1 MKTKLIFVVALT
13 LAGTYPAY
21 GQTGVTLSGHLL
33 GIDGKPMARGRVAI
47 EGRSKG
53 PETFTDDQGRF
64 SLAIPGTGMVAISYS
79 GVGHMSTRSTL
90 LIEGTAGGTI
100 SVNVRLGA
108 YERAGNLDSLRV
120 IGDFN
125 EWDHQSGV
133 PMRKGKG
140 GLYTA
145 TFTAPKGAVDA
156 KYQIVGLAPERSVN
170 GTEGIRFD
178 YDGGGDWQSVVRVR
192 NGRVTVT
199 FDPARMPKGNNEAL
213 VEYGDPFQREVQALT
228 VRLRDHRRAIAQ
240 KKNDPASPV
249 NITQRI
255 HDNSVAIVDA
265 PTEQIKRLY
274 WMEGLALIT
283 WSGDTNN
290 ARAVREG
297 LDAIGPESSIWEL
310 SPSVLPAAI
319 EASQR
324 PSHYT
329 TYIDRFL
336 AGQAGP
342 DARAIVAY
350 IMAYDARSKGDSAG
364 VARYYAVLSGPLR
377 ETTYGRVGKTEFD
390 PNRAIQT
397 GRPVPDYRVAALG
410 DQATY
415 YSREGMIGKLYLID
429 FWATWCGPCVAE
441 MPNLH
446 KVYERF
452 HPRGFEILSLSFDTR
467 PDVIPPFRA
476 SKWGMPWL
484 HTFVENGFASSLAES
499 FEVLGIPKPILID
512 DKGNIIATEE
522 SLRGEELEKTLARLY
537 GENP

>member
-1 MKTKLIFVVALT
+1 
-13 LAGTYPAY
+13 
-21 GQTGVTLSGHLL
+21 
-33 GIDGKPMARGRVAI
+33 
-47 EGRSKG
+47 
-53 PETFTDDQGRF
+53 
-64 SLAIPGTGMVAISYS
+64 
-79 GVGHMSTRSTL
+79 
-90 LIEGTAGGTI
+90 
-100 SVNVRLGA
+100 
-108 YERAGNLDSLRV
+108 
-120 IGDFN
+120 
-125 EWDHQSGV
+125 
-133 PMRKGKG
+133 
-140 GLYTA
+140 
-145 TFTAPKGAVDA
+145 
-156 KYQIVGLAPERSVN
+156 
-170 GTEGIRFD
+170 
-178 YDGGGDWQSVVRVR
+178 
-192 NGRVTVT
+192 
-199 FDPARMPKGNNEAL
+199 
-213 VEYGDPFQREVQALT
+213 
-228 VRLRDHRRAIAQ
+228 
-240 KKNDPASPV
+240 
-249 NITQRI
+249 
-255 HDNSVAIVDA
+255 
-265 PTEQIKRLY
+265 
-274 WMEGLALIT
+274 
-283 WSGDTNN
+283 
-290 ARAVREG
+290 
-297 LDAIGPESSIWEL
+297 
-310 SPSVLPAAI
+310 
-319 EASQR
+319 
-324 PSHYT
+324 
-329 TYIDRFL
+329 
-336 AGQAGP
+336 
-342 DARAIVAY
+342 
-350 IMAYDARSKGDSAG
+350 MAYDARSKGDSAG